1 VANSTELAV
10 AIFGVAPGGFESVLT
25 SYYQNNGEVAYADWL
40 VSLLHKVY
48 GSQVATNS
56 QLSNFIIGNLVG
68 QSTTTAN
75 QQLAATYLTTELNA
89 GMPAGTAI
97 DNLVNLV
104 DALTTNT
111 TWGNTAQQ
119 FSNKVYVADYYT
131 QQLGQTSTNL
141 TTLSGVVSP
150 VTYSSGSISSQIT
163 ALTPAN
169 TATVDT
175 YGSISSSVSV
185 SSYYSSIVENPYQHD
200 LLWAAV
206 SSSYSYG
213 YGYGELVGVN
223 KTFSDNSYYYL
234 NTGSYYS
241 STSTPLSFSD
251 GNVFIYGGTSSSA
264 GIYYTPGASTF
275 NEISITGGTLNGALV
290 TANSAILYGSETS
303 VTNAASDGYV
313 LITNES
319 GGVTGQFRIE
329 NTSSTTSNTSV
340 DNLWALNSGGMLA
353 ELNNANYYSSGS
365 YAVINSNYQI
375 TETFSFNNS
384 ATLTQL
390 INNSNGT
397 HIGLTSSGV
406 IDFFDAN
413 FNVTGTLALQSGNSI
428 SSISQIAVGG
438 GDLYAIASNPN
449 TYQEMI
455 VKIGGTT
462 AGSTVQSAFSITS
475 NGNNVT
481 PSNLTYDHGSVY
493 VNPQYNGSTILEL
506 NPSLGVTANPSG
518 TYKLNATNFSGSLV
532 NDTSSYAPT
541 STLVMNGGGI
551 YHTHTDLNL
560 VGQVTTGSAYSMQM
574 TPLFNHGS
582 MGTVA

>member
-1 VANSTELAV
+1 MANSTELAV
-10 AIFGVAPGGFESVLT
+10 AIFGVAPGGFESVLK

-40 VSLLHKVY
+40 VSLLRKVY
-48 GSQVATNS
+48 GSQVASNS
-56 QLSNFIIGNLVG
+56 QLSSFIVGNLVG

-75 QQLAATYLTTELNA
+75 QQFVANYLTSELNA
-89 GMPAGTAI
+89 GMDAGTAI

-104 DALTTNT
+104 DALTTNA

-131 QQLGQTSTNL
+131 QQLGQTSTSL
-141 TTLSGVVSP
+141 STLSGVISP
-150 VTYSSGSISSQIT
+150 VTYNSGSVDTQIT

-169 TATVDT
+169 SSAVDV
-175 YGSISSSVSV
+175 YGSISSSL
-185 SSYYSSIVENPYQHD
+185 SSYYSSSIVENPYQHD
-200 LLWAAV
+200 LLWDSV
-206 SSSYSYG
+206 SYG
-213 YGYGELVGVN
+213 YGYGYGEFVGIN
-223 KTFSDNSYYYL
+223 KNFSDNNYYYL
-234 NTGSYYS
+234 
-241 STSTPLSFSD
+241 STSNYYNNSVAMSFFD
-251 GNVFIYGGTSSSA
+251 GNVFIYNGSSSNS

-275 NEISITGGTLNGALV
+275 NQISISGGTINGALV

-303 VTNAASDGYV
+303 VANASSDGYV

-329 NTSSTTSNTSV
+329 NTSSPTSYTSV
-340 DNLWALNSGGMLA
+340 TNLWALNSGSMLA
-353 ELNNANYYSSGS
+353 ELNNNYYSSGS
-365 YAVINSNYQI
+365 YAVINSSYQI

-384 ATLTQL
+384 AKLTQL

-413 FNVTGTLALQSGNSI
+413 FNVTGTLALQSGNSV

-438 GDLYAIASNPN
+438 GDLYVIASNPN
-449 TYQEMI
+449 TFQEMI

-462 AGSTVQSAFSITS
+462 SGSTVQSAFTITS
-475 NGNNVT
+475 NGTTIT
-481 PSNLTYDHGSVY
+481 PTNLTYDHGSVY
-493 VNPQYNGSTILEL
+493 VNPKFNGSTILEL
-506 NPSLGVTANPSG
+506 NPGLGVTANPSG

-541 STLVMNGGGI
+541 STLVMNGGGV
-551 YHTHTDLNL
+551 YQTHTDLNL
-560 VGQVTTGSAYSMQM
+560 VGQITTGSAYSMQ
-574 TPLFNHGS
+574 TTSLFTHGS